1 MGEKTL
7 FSRIQILITS
17 PLFPISTTLLV
28 ITIMMHEKKN
38 NREKTLLYPAMI
50 RTTQPTINTSD
61 SVAK

>member
-28 ITIMMHEKKN
+28 ITVMMHKKKN
-38 NREKTLLYPAMI
+38 MEKTLVYPAMI

>member
-7 FSRIQILITS
+7 FSLIQNLITS

-28 ITIMMHEKKN
+28 ITVMMHKKKN
-38 NREKTLLYPAMI
+38 KREKTFVYPAMI

>member
-17 PLFPISTTLLV
+17 PLSPISTTLLV
-28 ITIMMHEKKN
+28 ITVMMHKKKN
-38 NREKTLLYPAMI
+38 NREKTLVYPAMI

>member
-28 ITIMMHEKKN
+28 ITIMMHKKKN

-50 RTTQPTINTSD
+50 RTTQPTIKTSE

>member
-17 PLFPISTTLLV
+17 PLVPISTTLLV
-28 ITIMMHEKKN
+28 ITVMMHKKKN
-38 NREKTLLYPAMI
+38 NREKTLVYPAMI

-61 SVAK
+61 NVAK